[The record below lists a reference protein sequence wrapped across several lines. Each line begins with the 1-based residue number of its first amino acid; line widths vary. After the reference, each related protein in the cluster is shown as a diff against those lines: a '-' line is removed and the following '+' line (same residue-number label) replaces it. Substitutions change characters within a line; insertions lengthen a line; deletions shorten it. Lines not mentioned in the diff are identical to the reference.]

1 MPKEKR
7 KILIVDDDETIKG
20 IYVDVFRSNG
30 YEVIEAVDGID
41 GLDKATK
48 NLPDIIF
55 SGIIMPRM
63 DGFALKEALSKN
75 VATNKI
81 PMIMSSHMGREEDR
95 KKAIEMGIKNFFV
108 VGLISPKA
116 VVAQVDA
123 IFNAD
128 EYRLEFSDAGTD
140 AFRLASDLKLEEG
153 FICPKCQG
161 KAIFVLRTTDLAK
174 KEFSAKIICP
184 SCGENK

>member
-1 MPKEKR
+1 MPKEKH
-7 KILIVDDDETIKG
+7 KILIVDDDETIKSL
-20 IYVDVFRSNG
+20 YVEVFGDNN
-30 YEVIEAVDGID
+30 YTVFEAKDGVE
-41 GLDKATK
+41 GLDSATK

-55 SGIIMPRM
+55 TGIIMPRM

-75 VATNKI
+75 VATSKI
-81 PMIMSSHMGREEDR
+81 PVVMSSHMGREEDR

-123 IFNAD
+123 IFKSN
-128 EYRLEFSDAGTD
+128 EYRLELDDAGTD

-153 FICPKCQG
+153 FICPKCHG
-161 KAIFVLRTTDLAK
+161 KAIFVLRGIDLAK
-174 KEFSAKIICP
+174 KEFSANIICP
-184 SCGENK
+184 NCDENK